1 LIDQFVWFLQHH
13 LPHKQI
19 IVSLHIGSDRYW
31 GRLEPCNMAEKGK
44 ITKKN
49 PLHFTI
55 WWKKTNM
62 ADGTNIIIQNFV
74 NDSNCNKCTK
84 LTLSSHCSISELAE
98 NHARKGRWWSHSDK
112 PEYKKQLLN
121 QTSYMFKISY
131 SIDELAG
138 FVLKMWSQTKLQDT
152 NIMPYF
158 LIFSVQ

>member
-1 LIDQFVWFLQHH
+1 MA
-13 LPHKQI
+13 QI
-19 IVSLHIGSDRYW
+19 LLYKISSVIVTA
-31 GRLEPCNMAEKGK
+31 N
-44 ITKKN
+44 
-49 PLHFTI
+49 
-55 WWKKTNM
+55 
-62 ADGTNIIIQNFV
+62 
-74 NDSNCNKCTK
+74 
-84 LTLSSHCSISELAE
+84 HCSISELAE
-98 NHARKGRWWSHSDK
+98 KYARKGRWWLHSDK